1 MKKDNLMASQQVNDI
16 QNKIFSLVDK
26 NNENK
31 LLRTHITAILEEAIY
46 PIYDQLYLINKK
58 IKTIEKKLN
67 SI

>member
-46 PIYDQLYLINKK
+46 PIYDQLYN
-58 IKTIEKKLN
+58 
-67 SI
+67 